1 MDKTLSP
8 DRRADLVLAEMT
20 LDEKI
25 SLLHGGPG
33 GFGPPGGP
41 SAAPTRSLGGAGFIP
56 GIARLGIP
64 DLQMADAAVGVTRGA
79 SRSRYSTPLPSAVSE
94 ASSWDPKL
102 AYEYGALIGRELR
115 DQGFNMSLGGGVN
128 LTREPRN
135 GRLFEYKGEDPILAG
150 RLVGQEMKA
159 LQAQGVIGDIKHY
172 ALNDQETGR
181 NIGNVILDKRS
192 MRESDLLAFEIG
204 VQDSGAGAVMCSYNK
219 VNTDWACENSYLLTD
234 VLKKAFGFQGFV
246 LSDWGGTHTTTK
258 AALAGLDI
266 EMPGSNY
273 FGDALKQ
280 AVDGGAV
287 PLARINDMVHRILR
301 TEFAVGLF
309 DLPSA
314 PKVVDVFG
322 GLEVAQRVAEQG
334 TVLLKNSSGQLPLS
348 ATAMKSIAV
357 IGSHADAGVLS
368 GGGSAQVDPPGGNA
382 VPPPPPPEGAAP
394 GRGGF
399 GGGRGPVYYPS
410 SPLKAIR
417 AKAPNAKVEYNA
429 GTDPAAAAALAKVSD
444 VAIVFVNQPTS
455 EGRDVDSLSL
465 PDDQDQLVKSVAA
478 ANRHTIVVLETGGP
492 VTMPWIGE
500 VSAAIEAWYP
510 GIRGA
515 EAIANILFG
524 EVNPSAKLPMTFAKA
539 ETDLPHPTIAKA
551 TPTTQQLATSTPP
564 FVAGGGGRG
573 GGRGAMAPF
582 DIPYPEGLKV
592 GYKWFDAQDKQPLFA
607 LGFGLSYT
615 TYAYSG
621 LTVTPGPQ
629 PKVSFT
635 VKNTGKRAG
644 AEIAEVYAEL
654 PPAAAEPPKRL
665 VAWDKVQLAPGE
677 SKTVSLTL
685 EPKFLSIFNV
695 EKDAWDLVP
704 GDYKVFVGGSSRQT
718 PLIAALRM

>member
-1 MDKTLSP
+1 
-8 DRRADLVLAEMT
+8 
-20 LDEKI
+20 
-25 SLLHGGPG
+25 
-33 GFGPPGGP
+33 
-41 SAAPTRSLGGAGFIP
+41 
-56 GIARLGIP
+56 
-64 DLQMADAAVGVTRGA
+64 
-79 SRSRYSTPLPSAVSE
+79 
-94 ASSWDPKL
+94 
-102 AYEYGALIGRELR
+102 
-115 DQGFNMSLGGGVN
+115 
-128 LTREPRN
+128 
-135 GRLFEYKGEDPILAG
+135 
-150 RLVGQEMKA
+150 
-159 LQAQGVIGDIKHY
+159 
-172 ALNDQETGR
+172 
-181 NIGNVILDKRS
+181 
-192 MRESDLLAFEIG
+192 
-204 VQDSGAGAVMCSYNK
+204 
-219 VNTDWACENSYLLTD
+219 
-234 VLKKAFGFQGFV
+234 
-246 LSDWGGTHTTTK
+246 
-258 AALAGLDI
+258 
-266 EMPGSNY
+266 
-273 FGDALKQ
+273 
-280 AVDGGAV
+280 
-287 PLARINDMVHRILR
+287 
-301 TEFAVGLF
+301 
-309 DLPSA
+309 
-314 PKVVDVFG
+314 
-322 GLEVAQRVAEQG
+322 
-334 TVLLKNSSGQLPLS
+334 
-348 ATAMKSIAV
+348 
-357 IGSHADAGVLS
+357 
-368 GGGSAQVDPPGGNA
+368 
-382 VPPPPPPEGAAP
+382 
-394 GRGGF
+394 
-399 GGGRGPVYYPS
+399 
-410 SPLKAIR
+410 
-417 AKAPNAKVEYNA
+417 
-429 GTDPAAAAALAKVSD
+429 
-444 VAIVFVNQPTS
+444 
-455 EGRDVDSLSL
+455 
-465 PDDQDQLVKSVAA
+465 
-478 ANRHTIVVLETGGP
+478 
-492 VTMPWIGE
+492 

-607 LGFGLSYT
+607 FGFGLSYT